1 MEIEE
6 LEKML
11 FFFRSIG
18 EEEQKVSFAF
28 LQGMETQRFSD
39 KQSELYTTANQ

>member
-18 EEEQKVSFAF
+18 EEQKVAFAF

-39 KQSELYTTANQ
+39 KQSEPYTANQ

>member
-11 FFFRSIG
+11 FFFRYIG
-18 EEEQKVSFAF
+18 EEEQKVAFAF

-39 KQSELYTTANQ
+39 KQSEPYTANQ

>member
-11 FFFRSIG
+11 FFFHSIG
-18 EEEQKVSFAF
+18 EEEQKVAFAF

-39 KQSELYTTANQ
+39 KQSEPYTANQ